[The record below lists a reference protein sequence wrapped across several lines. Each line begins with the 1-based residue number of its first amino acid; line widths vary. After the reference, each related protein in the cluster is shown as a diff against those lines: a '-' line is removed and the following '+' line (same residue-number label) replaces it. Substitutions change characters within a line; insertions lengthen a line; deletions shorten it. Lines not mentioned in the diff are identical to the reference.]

1 MQRILAASLVPS
13 HDFNFHAERHI
24 MIVGDDPIGETIEV
38 EVSVQHSYYV
48 DAFKVAQQVLL
59 AWCPW

>member
-1 MQRILAASLVPS
+1 MIVGDDPMGYTTVP
-13 HDFNFHAERHI
+13 AEQDI